1 MTALALFRLGP
12 SWFIA
17 ARRDILP
24 TISNTGAI
32 VVRPAESI
40 AAALR
45 RAQAGSQV
53 VVEPGEY
60 RETVVLANGVRLV
73 SRVPRGATIR
83 LPGSAS
89 ERDAAV
95 VAANVSGAEFVG
107 FRIVGDA
114 ATPLGTG
121 LRVNDAELSVV
132 DVEITGAVNVAI
144 DLQDGARA
152 FPPPLGENLTSFRGG
167 QASDLRDMAY
177 VSVVASDIHD
187 NPGAALAI
195 RSGASPRIAH
205 NVFIRNGASER
216 VSAALI
222 IEEHAEPRFSG
233 NVFHGIGPN
242 LFGAL
247 SEPARIALVRDNW
260 FPDSPDPRST
270 TSTVPRGRR
279 GR

>member
-1 MTALALFRLGP
+1 VALIRLRP
-12 SWFIA
+12 AWSIA
-17 ARRDILP
+17 ALREIAFP
-24 TISNTGAI
+24 ISNTGPI
-32 VVRPAESI
+32 VVRPTESI

-53 VVEPGEY
+53 IVEPGEY
-60 RETVVLANGVRLV
+60 RETVVLMNGVRLV
-73 SRVPRGATIR
+73 SRVSRGATIR

-121 LRVNDAELSVV
+121 LRVNDAELSVI

-144 DLQDGARA
+144 DLD
-152 FPPPLGENLTSFRGG
+152 
-167 QASDLRDMAY
+167 DMAR
-177 VSVVASDIHD
+177 VSLAASDIHD

-195 RSGASPRIAH
+195 RSGAAARIAH
-205 NVFIRNGASER
+205 NVFARNGASQR
-216 VSAALI
+216 VSAPLI
-222 IEEHAEPRFSG
+222 VEDHAAPTFSG

-247 SEPARIALVRDNW
+247 GEAARIALVRDNW
-260 FPDSPDPRST
+260 FPDSQEPRST
-270 TSTVPRGRR
+270 TATAARGRR
-279 GR
+279 GQ